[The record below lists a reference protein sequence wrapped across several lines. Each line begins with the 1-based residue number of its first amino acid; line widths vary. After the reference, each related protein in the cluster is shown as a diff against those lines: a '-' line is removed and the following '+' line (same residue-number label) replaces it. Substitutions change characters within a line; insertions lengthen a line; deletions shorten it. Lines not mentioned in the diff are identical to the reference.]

1 MQTRRHFV
9 GASVVAA
16 ALFVALSGCS
26 TTGSAPPTP
35 EANASRK
42 QSIDAAANGTLSR
55 LFDTVPGSRELVGK
69 ARGVLVFPTVI
80 QAGVIVGGQHGD
92 GVLRVGTT
100 SSGYYSISSASVGA
114 QLGMQSKSM
123 VYLFMTQEA
132 FDKFRNASG
141 WSVGADASVAVV
153 KLGAN
158 GQVDTTTTTHPV
170 EVFVMTNSGLM
181 GDLSLSGTKI
191 SRLDL

>member
-132 FDKFRNASG
+132 FDKFRNTSG